1 MGHDWWSLPKQPVT
15 LEMARALGKAHGEM
29 AFAAMVSPEI
39 FEESLRVALAEW
51 RSAGFSVPWIDEAEA
66 AARTAYQG
74 SSAGDQASEARRRRL
89 EPDTRTVVE
98 RLRVEDFP
106 PEDWEPGPWGHLP
119 IAILAPRALPPSAGA
134 P

>member
-74 SSAGDQASEARRRRL
+74 SSAACRAGEARRRQL
-89 EPDTRTVVE
+89 EPDTRTLVE
-98 RLRVEDFP
+98 RLGVADFP
-106 PEDWEPGPWGHLP
+106 TEDWELGPWGHLP
-119 IAILAPRALPPSAGA
+119 IATLVLRA
-134 P
+134 

>member
-74 SSAGDQASEARRRRL
+74 SSAACRAGEARRRQL
-89 EPDTRTVVE
+89 EPDSQTVVE
-98 RLRVEDFP
+98 RLGIGDFP
-106 PEDWEPGPWGHLP
+106 PEDWELGPWGQLP
-119 IAILAPRALPPSAGA
+119 IAILALRA
-134 P
+134 